1 MTESFSEPADEA
13 TAEPDVESDES
24 QVEPD
29 SDSGYVGR
37 VAGADEGYAGETGA
51 EARSQGSA
59 DDNSAG
65 NDAVEGGPR
74 H

>member
-13 TAEPDVESDES
+13 TAEPDVDNDAD

-51 EARSQGSA
+51 EARAQGSS
-59 DDNSAG
+59 D

>member
-1 MTESFSEPADEA
+1 VTESFSESSDEA
-13 TAEPDVESDES
+13 KAEPDVQRDEA

-29 SDSGYVGR
+29 SDDSFVGR
-37 VAGADEGYAGETGA
+37 ASGADEGYAGETGA
-51 EARSQGSA
+51 EARAQGSS
-59 DDNSAG
+59 D